1 VAVSDA
7 RLERAICES
16 VEDHREEGVRLLQ
29 GLIQAPSY
37 SDLEGTARD
46 SATMVGRVYRAAT
59 SHRTEVDVQPVGETS
74 ENVVEVVRGVGPRT
88 FLLEAHTDIVP
99 EGEAQRWFQGQPFS
113 GAEGYVE
120 YLGGGQVEIDM
131 GHARYRAVI
140 REQMERVWTQKRT
153 DRRRPIIYG
162 RGSFDNKGCVAS
174 VLLAMQALAEALRAV
189 GEHLGGSVIGAYTVD
204 EEAGCTGIRRFA
216 CDDGSWMATHGFMAG
231 PRDSG
236 GFQTEVSGISLDG
249 SYGWVPVVGHRGGL
263 QCVITVHGQA
273 AHAATPQLGVNAVEH
288 MSRLLV
294 HLVNSQEELS
304 ARLLKFMDASLL
316 GPPSLAI
323 GTTIVGGGIR
333 AVHSAP
339 AGSQVERGGVNSIP
353 DWCEATLDVRF
364 PAGHEYPRNITSGYD
379 TVVEVIRS
387 YLAETVH
394 PQGWTYDIRP
404 IEGSASPPVRLGR
417 SLVDAADLP
426 IVRRVRDRGKQ
437 ILGYVPDL
445 AIAPG
450 GTDATLMI
458 HEARIPT
465 LVEFGP
471 AGGLSHDV
479 HEFVER
485 DDVIAGAKI
494 LALLAL
500 DTLGLAG

>member
-1 VAVSDA
+1 MAVSEA

-29 GLIQAPSY
+29 DLIRAPSY
-37 SDLEGTARD
+37 SGLEGTARD

-74 ENVVEVVRGVGPRT
+74 ENIVEVIRGVGPRT

-99 EGEAQRWFQGQPFS
+99 EGEAQRWFEGQPFS

-120 YLGGGQVEIDM
+120 YLGDGQVEIDM

-140 REQMERVWTQKRT
+140 REQMERVWTQKRA

-174 VLLAMQALAEALRAV
+174 VLLAMQALAEALPAV
-189 GEHLGGSVIGAYTVD
+189 GERLNGSVIGAYTVD
-204 EEAGCTGIRRFA
+204 EEAGCAGIRRFA

-231 PRDSG
+231 PRDAA
-236 GFQTEVSGISLDG
+236 GFQTEVSGIALDG

-263 QCVITVHGQA
+263 QCVITVHGKA

-294 HLVNSQEELS
+294 HLVNSQDELS
-304 ARLLKFMDASLL
+304 ARLLRFMDASLL

-333 AVHSAP
+333 AVHRDTT
-339 AGSQVERGGVNSIP
+339 GTRVERGGVNSIP
-353 DWCEATLDVRF
+353 DRCEATLDVRF
-364 PAGHEYPRNITSGYD
+364 PAGHEYPRNIAAGYHA
-379 TVVEVIRS
+379 VVEVIRS

-394 PQGWTYDIRP
+394 PEGWTYDIQP
-404 IEGSASPPVRLGR
+404 IAGSASPPVRLGR
-417 SLVDAADLP
+417 TLADAADLP
-426 IVRRVRDRGKQ
+426 MVRRVRDRGQ
-437 ILGYVPDL
+437 RILGYLPDL

>member
-74 ENVVEVVRGVGPRT
+74 ENVVEMVRGVGPRI